1 MIYLLV
7 WLFLMVFCLYSGPLV
22 CGVGLAIMM
31 TGIPAYFLGVYWE
44 NKPRCVISTIGEA
57 ADLGH
62 QISAG
67 TSGIKSVLV
76 LAANSGTILVSTQEI

>member
-1 MIYLLV
+1 
-7 WLFLMVFCLYSGPLV
+7 MVFCLYSGPLV

-44 NKPRCVISTIGEA
+44 NKPRCVVSTIGEA

-62 QISAG
+62 QISTG
-67 TSGIKSVLV
+67 TLEIKSLLV
-76 LAANSGTILVSTQEI
+76 LAVNSSAITVSTQEI